1 MSGYVIGK
9 MLLKIFIGAP
19 VVHDSLT
26 PRMETLRRIS
36 KRVLRSLLAT
46 TLEIP
51 LADDSV
57 DPHIWS
63 TSSSVVLQN
72 MAIISNGKARV
83 LNIKQLQITEL
94 FSYYCYYNYYY
105 YYYYYYHHHH
115 SLMVTFTLWLN
126 LLSLLFIT
134 AGLPKGM
141 NRLLVMSWEPTP
153 SKVLKI
159 AHTRFLFMVIIVDV
173 RVCVSSIDQK

>member
-46 TLEIP
+46 TLENP

-57 DPHIWS
+57 DPHVWS

-72 MAIISNGKARV
+72 MAIISTGKVRV
-83 LNIKQLQITEL
+83 LNIKQLQITEF
-94 FSYYCYYNYYY
+94 FSYYCCYYNYYY
-105 YYYYYYHHHH
+105 YYYYYYH
-115 SLMVTFTLWLN
+115 SLMVTFALWLN